1 MNSVMQRH
9 FRTAAA
15 LGAFALAFAG
25 APAHAVGT
33 QAGTPVNNTATV
45 QFSIGNVQQSV
56 QSNQTSF
63 VVDRVVNFTV
73 STSDATFVDV
83 TPGQTTA
90 FVTFLLSHA
99 GNGSQGFR
107 LTATNAAAGT
117 SVFGSPDNADVTSL
131 AVYVAP
137 NDSAVFVPSAPTS
150 NGYVLGNLD
159 SVAPAATAVTRRVV
173 VLVSAPTT
181 LTAAQIAGVQLQ
193 AQGAVAGTNGAT
205 LETAS
210 ANADVQDQV
219 DVVIATAGNA
229 ASSLSALRVSAPTVA
244 VAKSSIVVSDPVN
257 NTSNPK
263 AIPGAIVEYRIQ
275 ASNTGN
281 AAAQQVGFTD
291 ALPAATTFEPAGYGA
306 SANVQIV
313 QAGNTTTCFAEA
325 GADANA
331 DGCFLQGGTLTV
343 VRSAP
348 NAVTLSSSGPNS
360 SVEFRFRVKVNP

>member
-15 LGAFALAFAG
+15 LGALALSFAA

-33 QAGTPVNNTATV
+33 QAGTQVSNSATV
-45 QFSIGNVQQSV
+45 QFSIGNVQQTV
-56 QSNQTSF
+56 ASNATSF

-73 STSDATFVDV
+73 STADATFVDV

-90 FVTFLLSHA
+90 FVSFLLSHS

-107 LTATNAAAGT
+107 LTATNAASGT
-117 SVFGSPDNADVTSL
+117 SVFGSADSADVTST

-159 SVAPAATAVTRRVV
+159 SLAPAATAVTRRVV

-181 LTAAQIAGVQLQ
+181 LTAAQIAGIQLQ
-193 AQGAVAGTNGAT
+193 AQGAVAGSNGAT

-219 DVVIATAGNA
+219 DVVIATTGNSA
-229 ASSLSALRVSAPTVA
+229 TSLSALRVTAPTVA
-244 VAKSSIVVSDPVN
+244 VTKSSTVVSDPVN
-257 NTSNPK
+257 GTSNPK

-291 ALPAATTFEPAGYGA
+291 DLPTATTFEAAGYGA
-306 SANVQIV
+306 GANVQIV
-313 QAGNTTTCFAEA
+313 QAGATTTCLAEA
-325 GADANA
+325 GADANG
-331 DGCFLQGGTLTV
+331 DGCSLQAGRLTV
-343 VRSAP
+343 ARTAP
-348 NAVTLSSSGPNS
+348 NAVSLSSSGPNS